1 MANLLKHHERH
12 DPLMGLIP
20 VPHGP
25 ETGQEHDHY
34 PSDAR
39 TTERERQIFSYLTH
53 PDDSYTPEGV
63 YWADLPLA
71 KRVAFVSKVHGQES
85 AGEFKS
91 FLRMLKKDPL
101 SPVGWYF
108 RNAVLP
114 GAGLGL
120 EGYVLFSIG
129 NLEPL
134 FAATWPECWGKNP
147 TVCSS
152 NWIASVTYL
161 EVIGIMVGQIGVGFI
176 GDWIGRRWGLIQD
189 AVIMFVGLLMLTASW
204 GLNLQGWV
212 ICYAW
217 SLFFYGFGVG
227 GEYPITAT
235 SSMENAVSSGKLSTR
250 EDRLHRGRKVTM
262 AFLMQGWG
270 QLINQGLLM
279 ILLLCFHH
287 GSGNPP
293 YSAVAVQWTFR
304 VSFALPAIGT
314 LWLVY
319 YRTYKMPHASRQL
332 EVTKR
337 KNNVTGY
344 DVASLKIACRHF
356 GGRLLATAGT
366 WFCNDVFFYGNKL
379 FQGQFIKVISPNDSS
394 VMTGWTWNMVN
405 VVVSMCGYYCASLL
419 IDHKL
424 YGRKMMQQV
433 GFLMCF
439 IMFVI
444 PAFHF
449 HYYTEPM
456 NIKAFQAM
464 YFLSSFFNQF
474 GPNSVTFLVA
484 GEVFPTPI
492 RATAHGISACIGKA
506 GALLASVLYNYIDT
520 QTKFYVVPWF
530 GLAGM
535 VLTFFFLPD
544 TTGLDLKEQ
553 ERRWAFIRAGEE
565 EKYHGVAIH
574 PTHLSWWERFRGVHK
589 SYDQELDLKDK
600 IMEVR
605 REWENKEREKKDVEL
620 KGQGAPMTD
629 VEDEMFTDHVHDY
642 FRQTSSR
649 EGKDKEKEGGES
661 DGKSSEGV
669 DESMSGGAESNHGG
683 AESSGSDTKA

>member
-1 MANLLKHHERH
+1 
-12 DPLMGLIP
+12 MGVIP

-25 ETGQEHDHY
+25 ETGDEHEHY
-34 PSDAR
+34 PTDGH

-53 PDDSYTPEGV
+53 PDDSYTPQGT
-63 YWADLPLA
+63 YWADLPL
-71 KRVAFVSKVHGQES
+71 RERLSFVTKVQNE
-85 AGEFKS
+85 ETKEEVKS
-91 FLRMLKKDPL
+91 VWQMVKKDPL
-101 SPVGWYF
+101 SPLGWYF

-134 FAATWPECWGKNP
+134 FAATWPECWGDNA
-147 TVCSS
+147 TECSA
-152 NWIASVTYL
+152 NWVASVTYL

-204 GLNLQGWV
+204 GLSLQGWV

-235 SSMENAVSSGKLSTR
+235 SSMENAVSAGKLSTR

-270 QLINQGLLM
+270 QLVNQGLLM

-293 YSAVAVQWTFR
+293 YSAVATQWTFR
-304 VSFALPAIGT
+304 ISFALPALGT

-332 EVTKR
+332 EIAKR
-337 KNNVTGY
+337 RSNVTGY

-379 FQGQFIKVISPNDSS
+379 FQGQFIKVISPGSSS
-394 VMTGWTWNMVN
+394 VMTVWVWNMIN
-405 VVVSMCGYYCASLL
+405 VIVSLAGYYCASLL

-444 PAFHF
+444 PAFHYY
-449 HYYTEPM
+449 YYTQPM
-456 NIKAFQAM
+456 NIHSFQAM

-492 RATAHGISACIGKA
+492 RATAHGLSACIGKA
-506 GALLASVLYNYIDT
+506 GALLASVLYNYIST

-553 ERRWAFIRAGEE
+553 ERRWTFIRDGRESE
-565 EKYHGVAIH
+565 YHGVAVH

-589 SYDQELDLKDK
+589 TYDPAQDMKDK
-600 IMEVR
+600 IEDIR
-605 REWENKEREKKDVEL
+605 AEWEAKEQEKKDIEVNGNATAL
-620 KGQGAPMTD
+620 SDLDDD
-629 VEDEMFTDHVHDY
+629 VFTDHVHGY
-642 FRQTSSR
+642 FKATTPQR
-649 EGKDKEKEGGES
+649 DDEKAKNGQ
-661 DGKSSEGV
+661 
-669 DESMSGGAESNHGG
+669 
-683 AESSGSDTKA
+683 SSGTGIFSSNSANEKGDAEKSTETGKEVDSSSSSNKS